1 MSEFLRV
8 TGTDILVCNQVIQVT
23 FLLLISGFN
32 NGSLPLDWLTTTENH
47 PGVKVNL
54 RLNTPPFNGTISQK
68 KTFATQRFFE
78 T

>member
-8 TGTDILVCNQVIQVT
+8 TGTDILVYNQVIQVT

-54 RLNTPPFNGTISQK
+54 RLNTPPFNRTISQK